1 MGNASENI
9 KKISGK
15 KSPRLT
21 LLGNSDTINTTQS
34 FSLMRYVLFD
44 DHFDEV
50 GTYDSIYE
58 LRKFLCDRKYE
69 LDCDKDIGD
78 TFDYI
83 KHIKWH
89 FDIKQD

>member
-1 MGNASENI
+1 
-9 KKISGK
+9 
-15 KSPRLT
+15 
-21 LLGNSDTINTTQS
+21 
-34 FSLMRYVLFD
+34 MRYVLFD
-44 DHFDEV
+44 EQFDEV
-50 GTYDSIYE
+50 GTYDSIYD

-89 FDIKQD
+89 FDIKQDQEEQCQEITFHTLIEGMMR

>member
-1 MGNASENI
+1 MT
-9 KKISGK
+9 K
-15 KSPRLT
+15 
-21 LLGNSDTINTTQS
+21 LGNPDIINTTH
-34 FSLMRYVLFD
+34 SLFPMRYVLFD

-50 GTYDSIYE
+50 GTYDSIYD

-69 LDCDKDIGD
+69 TDCDKDIGD

-83 KHIKWH
+83 KSIKWH

>member
-1 MGNASENI
+1 MT
-9 KKISGK
+9 K
-15 KSPRLT
+15 
-21 LLGNSDTINTTQS
+21 LGNPDIINTTH
-34 FSLMRYVLFD
+34 SLFPMRYVLFD

-50 GTYDSIYE
+50 GTYDSIYD

-69 LDCDKDIGD
+69 VDCDKDIGD

-83 KHIKWH
+83 KSIKWH